1 MSRGGK
7 TSRIPGFYKLTPKER
22 LQMVKEFANLTDE
35 EVELL
40 RRFGALDEALANRMI
55 ENVVGVFQ
63 LPLGIAVNF
72 LINGRDYM
80 IPMAIEEPSV
90 VAAASNAAKMTRAGG
105 GVYTMSTGSIMIG
118 QIQLLDV
125 EDPYGARFE
134 ILKAKDEI
142 LQIANERDPVLVKL
156 GGGAKDLEVRVV
168 ESNAEVMGSRIGS
181 MLIVHLLVDVK
192 DAMGANAVNTMAEA
206 VAPRLAAITG
216 GRYRL
221 RIISNLADKRLVRA
235 WTRIPPEAVGG
246 EEVAKGI
253 VEAWAFADADPYR
266 AATHN
271 KGIMNGVDAVVIAT
285 GNDWRAVEAG
295 AHAYAA
301 RTGRYKPLSTWEIDE
316 EGYLVGSLEM
326 PLAVGIVGGAT
337 RTNPL
342 ARIAIKILGVKSA
355 QELAEV
361 IGAVGLVQNLAALRA
376 LAAEGIQAG
385 HMRLA
390 ARSIA
395 MSAGATGEKIEAV
408 ARRMIEE
415 GKVTFS
421 RAKEILEEL
430 EGEQQTS
437 S

>member
-1 MSRGGK
+1 MSRGGR
-7 TSRIPGFYKLTPKER
+7 TSRIPGFYKLTPIER
-22 LQMVKEFANLTDE
+22 LQRVKEFANLTDE

-72 LINGRDYM
+72 LINGKDYM

-134 ILKAKDEI
+134 ILRAKDEI
-142 LQIANERDPVLVKL
+142 LQIANEMDPVLVKL

-168 ESNAEVMGSRIGS
+168 ESDAEVMGSKIGS
-181 MLIVHLLVDVK
+181 MLVVHLLVDVK

-206 VAPRLAAITG
+206 VAPKLAAITG

-221 RIISNLADKRLVRA
+221 RIVSNLADKRLVRA

-395 MSAGATGEKIEAV
+395 MSAGATGEEIEVV

-430 EGEQQTS
+430 KGEKQAS

>member
-142 LQIANERDPVLVKL
+142 LQIANEMDPVLVKL

-181 MLIVHLLVDVK
+181 MLVVHLLVDVK

-430 EGEQQTS
+430 EGEEQTS

>member
-1 MSRGGK
+1 MSREGR

-22 LQMVKEFANLTDE
+22 LQMVREFANLTDE

-72 LINGRDYM
+72 LINGKDYM

-142 LQIANERDPVLVKL
+142 LQIANEMDPVLVKL

-168 ESNAEVMGSRIGS
+168 ESDAEVMGSRIGS
-181 MLIVHLLVDVK
+181 MLVVHLLVDVK

-221 RIISNLADKRLVRA
+221 RIVSNLADKRLVRA

-246 EEVAKGI
+246 EEIAKGI

-390 ARSIA
+390 ARTIA
-395 MSAGATGEKIEAV
+395 MSAGATGEEIEVV

-430 EGEQQTS
+430 KGEEQTS

>member
-1 MSRGGK
+1 MER
-7 TSRIPGFYKLTPKER
+7 TSRIPGFYKLTVEER
-22 LQMVKEFANLTDE
+22 LRIVAEFAGLSEE

-40 RRFGALDEALANRMI
+40 RRYAALDRDTANRMI
-55 ENVVGVFQ
+55 ENVIGTFQ

-80 IPMAIEEPSV
+80 VPMVIEEPSV
-90 VAAASNAAKMTRAGG
+90 VAAASNAARMTREGG
-105 GVYTMSTGSIMIG
+105 GVFAQSTESLMIG
-118 QIQLLDV
+118 QIQLV
-125 EDPYGARFE
+125 RIKDPYAARLEVLRNREE
-134 ILKAKDEI
+134 ILA
-142 LQIANERDPVLVKL
+142 IANEQDPVLVNL
-156 GGGAKDLEVRVV
+156 GGGAKDLEARVI
-168 ESNAEVMGSRIGS
+168 ETRLGP
-181 MLIVHLLVDVK
+181 MLIVHLIVDVR

-206 VAPRLAAITG
+206 VAPRLASITG

-246 EEVAKGI
+246 REVAEGI

-295 AHAYAA
+295 AHAYACRFGA
-301 RTGRYKPLSTWEIDE
+301 YKPLSTWEIDE
-316 EGYLVGSLEM
+316 KGNLVGSLEM

-342 ARIAIKILGVKSA
+342 ARICLKILGVKTA
-355 QELAEV
+355 RELAEV

-385 HMRLA
+385 HMSLHA
-390 ARSIA
+390 KNIA
-395 MSAGATGEKIEAV
+395 IMAGAVGDEIDQVAEIMVREKCI
-408 ARRMIEE
+408 RLD
-415 GKVTFS
+415 
-421 RAKEILEEL
+421 RAKEILEKLRRER
-430 EGEQQTS
+430 ERR
-437 S
+437 

>member
-1 MSRGGK
+1 
-7 TSRIPGFYKLTPKER
+7 
-22 LQMVKEFANLTDE
+22 
-35 EVELL
+35 
-40 RRFGALDEALANRMI
+40 
-55 ENVVGVFQ
+55 
-63 LPLGIAVNF
+63 
-72 LINGRDYM
+72 
-80 IPMAIEEPSV
+80 
-90 VAAASNAAKMTRAGG
+90 
-105 GVYTMSTGSIMIG
+105 
-118 QIQLLDV
+118 
-125 EDPYGARFE
+125 
-134 ILKAKDEI
+134 
-142 LQIANERDPVLVKL
+142 
-156 GGGAKDLEVRVV
+156 
-168 ESNAEVMGSRIGS
+168 
-181 MLIVHLLVDVK
+181 
-192 DAMGANAVNTMAEA
+192 
-206 VAPRLAAITG
+206 
-216 GRYRL
+216 
-221 RIISNLADKRLVRA
+221 
-235 WTRIPPEAVGG
+235 
-246 EEVAKGI
+246 
-253 VEAWAFADADPYR
+253 
-266 AATHN
+266 
-271 KGIMNGVDAVVIAT
+271 
-285 GNDWRAVEAG
+285 RAVEAG

-430 EGEQQTS
+430 EGEEQTS

>member
-1 MSRGGK
+1 MSEGGR

-72 LINGRDYM
+72 LINGKDYM

-142 LQIANERDPVLVKL
+142 LQIANEMDPVLVKL

-168 ESNAEVMGSRIGS
+168 ESDAEVMGSRIGS
-181 MLIVHLLVDVK
+181 MLVVHLLVDVK

-395 MSAGATGEKIEAV
+395 MSAGATGEEIEVV

-430 EGEQQTS
+430 KGEEQTS

>member
-1 MSRGGK
+1 MPK
-7 TSRIPGFYKLTPKER
+7 TSRIPGFYKLTPEER
-22 LQMVKEFANLTDE
+22 LRIVAEFAGLTEE
-35 EVELL
+35 EVDLL
-40 RRFGALDEALANRMI
+40 RRFGALDESTANRMI
-55 ENVVGVFQ
+55 ENVIGAFQ
-63 LPLGIAVNF
+63 LPIGIAVNF

-80 IPMAIEEPSV
+80 IPMVIEEPSV
-90 VAAASNAAKMTRAGG
+90 VAAASNAARMTREGG
-105 GVYTMSTGSIMIG
+105 GVYAQSTESLMIG
-118 QIQLLDV
+118 QIQILGV
-125 EDPYGARFE
+125 KDPHGARFE
-134 ILKAKDEI
+134 ILKNKDEI
-142 LQIANERDPVLVKL
+142 LEIANEKDPVLVKL

-168 ESNAEVMGSRIGS
+168 ESRLGP
-181 MLIVHLLVDVK
+181 MLIVHLIVDVK

-206 VAPRLAAITG
+206 VAPRLASIAG
-216 GRYRL
+216 GRFRL

-246 EEVAKGI
+246 KEVAEGI

-301 RTGRYKPLSTWEIDE
+301 RSGRYKPLSTWEIDE
-316 EGYLVGSLEM
+316 KGYLVGTLEM

-342 ARIAIKILGVKSA
+342 ARICLKILGVKSA
-355 QELAEV
+355 KELAEV

-385 HMRLA
+385 HMSLHA
-390 ARSIA
+390 KNIA
-395 MSAGATGEKIEAV
+395 IMAGAVGDEIDQVAEIMVREKCV
-408 ARRMIEE
+408 RVD
-415 GKVTFS
+415 K
-421 RAKEILEEL
+421 AKEILERIRKEKAKR
-430 EGEQQTS
+430 
-437 S
+437 

>member
-1 MSRGGK
+1 MER
-7 TSRIPGFYKLTPKER
+7 TSRIPGFYKLTVEER
-22 LQMVKEFANLTDE
+22 LRIVAEFAGLSEE

-40 RRFGALDEALANRMI
+40 RRYAALDRDTANRMI
-55 ENVVGVFQ
+55 ENVIGTFQ

-80 IPMAIEEPSV
+80 VPMVIEEPSV
-90 VAAASNAAKMTRAGG
+90 VAAASNAARMTREGG
-105 GVYTMSTGSIMIG
+105 GVFAQSTESLMIG
-118 QIQLLDV
+118 QIQLV
-125 EDPYGARFE
+125 GIKDPYAARLEVLRNREE
-134 ILKAKDEI
+134 ILA
-142 LQIANERDPVLVKL
+142 IANEQDPVLVNL
-156 GGGAKDLEVRVV
+156 GGGAKDLEARVI
-168 ESNAEVMGSRIGS
+168 ETRLGP
-181 MLIVHLLVDVK
+181 MLIVHLIVDVR

-206 VAPRLAAITG
+206 VAPRLASITG

-246 EEVAKGI
+246 REVAEGI

-295 AHAYAA
+295 AHAYACRFGA
-301 RTGRYKPLSTWEIDE
+301 YKPLSTWEIDE
-316 EGYLVGSLEM
+316 KGNLVGSLEM

-342 ARIAIKILGVKSA
+342 ARICLKILGVKTA
-355 QELAEV
+355 RELAEV

-385 HMRLA
+385 HMSLHA
-390 ARSIA
+390 KNIA
-395 MSAGATGEKIEAV
+395 IMAGAVGD
-408 ARRMIEE
+408 
-415 GKVTFS
+415 
-421 RAKEILEEL
+421 EI
-430 EGEQQTS
+430 
-437 S
+437 